1 MANQRVDIS
10 RDSVHIP
17 PSAMDE
23 HGLVFCWSVAD
34 KKWRKLWPIDARE
47 GIGVGAYSLQGPD
60 GVAEEDN
67 APPPAEDRE
76 AAFGAMPKAT
86 LRGYCVDNDVSHS
99 GADTK
104 VSLVKRLV
112 GAGVIPK

>member
-1 MANQRVDIS
+1 MVNQRVDIS
-10 RDSVHIP
+10 RDSVRIP

-23 HGLVFCWSVAD
+23 HGLVFCWSIEN
-34 KKWRKLWPIDARE
+34 KKWIKLWPIDARE
-47 GIGVGAYSLQGPD
+47 GIGVGALSLEGPD
-60 GVAEEDN
+60 DASGGDN

-76 AAFGAMPKAT
+76 ALFGRMPKAT

-112 GAGVIPK
+112 DAGVIPK